1 MTIQEAVQQRHS
13 VRQYSDTPLSDEHIS
28 VLQERIG
35 EYNAESGLHIQLV
48 IGEERA
54 FSGLMARY
62 GKFAGVRNYFALIG
76 PKSAGFREKMGYYGE
91 KLVLDAQ
98 MMGLNTC
105 WVGVSFSKIGPAVQI
120 AEGEEFVAVIT
131 VGYGVSQGV
140 PHRSRTVEEL
150 SEGAGVAPS
159 WFRRGVECAMFAPS
173 AMNHQNFHFIYDN
186 SGIRIVNKS
195 GICSE
200 LDLGIARLHFE
211 IGAGKENVHWAVDD
225 NSF

>member
-13 VRQYSDTPLSDEHIS
+13 VRQYSDTPLTDEQIS
-28 VLQERIG
+28 ALQERVG
-35 EYNAESGLHIQLV
+35 EYNAASGLHIQLV
-48 IGEERA
+48 IGEGRA

-98 MMGLNTC
+98 MLGLNTC
-105 WVGVSFSKIGPAVQI
+105 WVGVSFTKIGSVVRI
-120 AEGEEFVAVIT
+120 AEGEEFVAVIS

-150 SEGAGVAPS
+150 SDGAGVAPS
-159 WFRRGVECAMFAPS
+159 WFRRGVECAMLAPS
-173 AMNHQNFHFIYDN
+173 AMNHQNFFFIYDN
-186 SGIRIVNKS
+186 SGIKLRNKS

-200 LDLGIARLHFE
+200 LDLGIAKLHFE
-211 IGAGKENVHWAVDD
+211 IGSGKDCSVWSD
-225 NSF
+225 